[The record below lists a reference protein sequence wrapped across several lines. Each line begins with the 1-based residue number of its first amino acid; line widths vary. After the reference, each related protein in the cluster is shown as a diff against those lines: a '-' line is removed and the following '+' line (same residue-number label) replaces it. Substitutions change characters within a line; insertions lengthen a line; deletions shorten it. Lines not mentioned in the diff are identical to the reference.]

1 MICERC
7 KKNEATVHITKI
19 MNGIKHETKL
29 CEKCAK
35 ETENLNLNFGGDLK
49 LPDAAFSFQNIL
61 SGLMDYINQAPQST
75 TRSELTCKSCGTTYS
90 EFRNNGILG
99 CSDCYENFNSTLMP
113 VVKRVQGN
121 LEHIGKLPQKSG
133 RGIMEKKR
141 LLQLREELQRAIAS
155 EEYEKAAELRD
166 KIREL
171 QKGE

>member
-19 MNGIKHETKL
+19 MNGVKHEVKL

-35 ETENLNLNFGGDLK
+35 ETENLNLSFGGDMK
-49 LPDAAFSFQNIL
+49 LPEAFSFQNIL
-61 SGLMDYINQAPQST
+61 SGLMDYINQSPQGT
-75 TRSELTCKSCGTTYS
+75 TKNELICKNCGNTYS
-90 EFRNNGILG
+90 EFRKNGILG
-99 CSDCYENFNSTLMP
+99 CSECYENFNATLLP
-113 VVKRVQGN
+113 VIKRVQGN
-121 LEHIGKLPQKSG
+121 LEHIGKLPKKSAK
-133 RGIMEKKR
+133 GIMEKKR
-141 LLQLREELQRAIAS
+141 LLQLKEELQRVIVA